1 MSPKLQI
8 EVREALRRLVV
19 TMPGTRYSME
29 FADNNGRLGL
39 MSGFG
44 QNDKRDSLTAREF
57 AGLAE
62 KAARQKAL
70 ELGWSKQPGMQFKSV
85 GGKASQTVVGK
96 LPVAEAPTE

>member
-8 EVREALRRLVV
+8 EVREAVRRLVV

-44 QNDKRDSLTAREF
+44 QNDKRVSLTAREF
-57 AGLAE
+57 AVLAE
-62 KAARQKAL
+62 KAALPINDSMNSPIHPGL
-70 ELGWSKQPGMQFKSV
+70 EPCLMELSERHEV
-85 GGKASQTVVGK
+85 RLCGGIRAITV
-96 LPVAEAPTE
+96 